1 MLMGVK
7 WPEMGLGRK
16 VDAEDKCGEMVMAVA
31 FPVRNGSNNNSE
43 AGAA

>member
-1 MLMGVK
+1 MGIK
-7 WPEMGLGRK
+7 WPEMGLGAEA
-16 VDAEDKCGEMVMAVA
+16 DAEYKCGGMVMAVA